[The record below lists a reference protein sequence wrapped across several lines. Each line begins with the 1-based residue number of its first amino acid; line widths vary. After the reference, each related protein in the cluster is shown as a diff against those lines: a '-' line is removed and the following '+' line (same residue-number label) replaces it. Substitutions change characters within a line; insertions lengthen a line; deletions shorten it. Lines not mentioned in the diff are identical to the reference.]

1 MRHARK
7 TIIAFAVLQS
17 VPAFGAEEPIKIP
30 AQVSALQTC
39 RAKADAAERLA
50 CYDKAVD
57 VLSAATASREIVVI
71 DRAEVK
77 TTRKGLF
84 GFSLPKIGFL
94 SGRAGDKEDERDE
107 SELTSTVTS
116 SRQFNREYWRITLAD
131 GAIWETTSTSRGFD
145 DPKPGASVTVERGS
159 LGAYWLT
166 VGKRGRVQARRIK

>member
-1 MRHARK
+1 MRQARNA
-7 TIIAFAVLQS
+7 IILVGISLPAVALATEAP
-17 VPAFGAEEPIKIP
+17 VKVP
-30 AQVSALQTC
+30 AQVSALQAC
-39 RAKADAAERLA
+39 RSKADATERLA

-57 VLSAATASREIVVI
+57 VLSAATAAREIVVV

-77 TTRKGLF
+77 TARKGLF

-94 SGRAGDKEDERDE
+94 SGRGGDKEDERDE

-145 DPKPGASVTVERGS
+145 DPKPGAPVTIERGT

-166 VGKRGRVQARRIK
+166 VGKRGRVQARRVK